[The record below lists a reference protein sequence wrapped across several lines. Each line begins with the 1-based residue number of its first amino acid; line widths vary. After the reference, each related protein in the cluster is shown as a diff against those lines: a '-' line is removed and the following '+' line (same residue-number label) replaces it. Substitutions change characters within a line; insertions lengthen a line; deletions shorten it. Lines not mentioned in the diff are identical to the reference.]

1 MQCNDAKCPFHGH
14 LKVRGNIFSGTVKSA
29 KAPKTVSVERTFVIY
44 VPKYERYKKTKSRIS
59 AHNPDCIAAKE
70 GDIVQVGETRKLS
83 KTKSFVVL
91 KIEKKSG
98 TRQAAAEEKEI
109 EHEKEIVAEETHEKK
124 EHEGNVHEEGIKPQE
139 QMRLRRQF
147 RRKGSRNNSSNRAQ
161 VKEKNEAKGGNCRH
175 G

>member
-124 EHEGNVHEEGIKPQE
+124 EHEGHVHEEGKKHAEKKHAEKAPKK
-139 QMRLRRQF
+139 
-147 RRKGSRNNSSNRAQ
+147 KG
-161 VKEKNEAKGGNCRH
+161 KK
-175 G
+175 